1 MADLSDEDMPGL
13 EETEPNSGETSSAV
27 VLHPTLGE
35 TTKAINQKRDKM

>member
-35 TTKAINQKRDKM
+35 AINQKRDKM